1 LGFLLLLY
9 QIVKQKGM
17 AQTALSELGE
27 FGLID
32 RLTKAF
38 PIGNTSTKLG
48 IGDDCAIV
56 SYPDKMDIVVTTDL
70 LMEGIHFDL
79 MYCPLKHLGYK
90 AVMVNLSDIYAMNA
104 KPKQITVSIAVSAKF
119 SVEAL
124 EELYEGIA
132 LACKNHSVDLIGGDT
147 SSSLTGMTIS
157 ITALGE
163 VKKDKAVKRS
173 GAKPNDLICVSGDLG
188 GAYLGLQILER
199 EKHVYTT
206 TGSESPKLEGYDYV
220 LEKQLKPEARKDI
233 IERLAKY
240 KVMPTAMI
248 DVSDGLSSEL
258 LHICKCSQ
266 VGCKVYTDKIPV
278 NVDTAKVANEFSI
291 DSLTAALSGGE
302 DYELLFTVSIEDF
315 HKVSMVTDVKI
326 IGSITAAEEGAHLI
340 TNQGEKI
347 VLVAQ
352 GWNGF
357 KK

>member
-1 LGFLLLLY
+1 
-9 QIVKQKGM
+9 M
-17 AQTALSELGE
+17 AQTALSALGE

-38 PIGNTSTKLG
+38 TIENASTKLG

-56 SYPDKMDIVVTTDL
+56 SYADKSDIVITTDL
-70 LMEGIHFDL
+70 LVEGIHFDL

-124 EELYEGIA
+124 DDLYSGIA

-147 SSSLTGMTIS
+147 SSSITGMTIS
-157 ITALGE
+157 ITAIGE

-173 GAKPNDLICVSGDLG
+173 GAKPNDLICISGDLG
-188 GAYLGLQILER
+188 AAYMGLQILER
-199 EKHVYTT
+199 EKHVFTQ
-206 TGSESPKLEGYDYV
+206 TGSQSPKLEGYDYV

-233 IERLAKY
+233 VERLAKY
-240 KVMPTAMI
+240 KVLPTAMI

-258 LHICKCSQ
+258 LHICKCSN

-278 NVDTAKVANEFSI
+278 NEDTARVANEFSI
-291 DSLTAALSGGE
+291 DTLTAALSGGE
-302 DYELLFTVSIEDF
+302 DYELLFTVDIADF
-315 HKVSMVTDVKI
+315 HKVSMIPDVRI
-326 IGSITAAEEGAHLI
+326 IGNITQQSEGAQLITA
-340 TNQGEKI
+340 QGEKI
-347 VLVAQ
+347 ALIAQ

-357 KK
+357 TE